1 MKMSAVVRI
10 VFLILSAAGALWF
23 IEPIRHNVLD
33 IGSGSGLAI
42 CILMLLATLFYP
54 LLRRLAERSKK
65 LRMIGRAVLIL
76 FSCGLLWS
84 AAMTCLMASAVE
96 APPETATV
104 VVLGSKVSGS
114 VPSADLWMRINTAAA
129 YLKQHPKAVCV
140 ACGAKGNGE
149 AVSEASAIRDGLTAQ
164 GIDSARILM
173 EDGSYSTQQNF
184 ANALKIIRSHSLS
197 TDLAVV
203 TDDYHE
209 YRACSIARGMGAKP
223 YAVSAQT
230 PNYIFSACWAREV
243 LALTR
248 YLLLR

>member
-10 VFLILSAAGALWF
+10 VFLILSAAGAAWF
-23 IEPIRHNVLD
+23 MEPIRHNVLD
-33 IGSGSGLAI
+33 IGSGSGLSVCVLAFLAALI
-42 CILMLLATLFYP
+42 YPMLRGA
-54 LLRRLAERSKK
+54 AERSKK
-65 LRMIGRAVLIL
+65 LRNLGRVAAVLISL
-76 FSCGLLWS
+76 GLVWS
-84 AAMTCLMASAVE
+84 AGMTSLMASA
-96 APPETATV
+96 AADPPETATV

-114 VPSADLWMRINTAAA
+114 VPSADLWARINAAAA
-129 YLKQHPKAVCV
+129 YLKAHPKAVCV

-149 AVSEASAIRDGLTAQ
+149 AVSEASAIHDGLTVQ
-164 GIDSARILM
+164 GIDSARIFL

-184 ANALKIIRSHSLS
+184 ENALKIIRARSLS
-197 TDLAVV
+197 TELAVV

-209 YRACSIARGMGAKP
+209 YRACSIARGMGASP

-230 PNYIFSACWAREV
+230 PEYIFSACWAREV

>member
-1 MKMSAVVRI
+1 MSAVVRI
-10 VFLILSAAGALWF
+10 VFLILSAAGAAWF
-23 IEPIRHNVLD
+23 MEPIRHNVLD
-33 IGSGSGLAI
+33 IGSGSGLSV
-42 CILMLLATLFYP
+42 CILTFLAALFYP
-54 LLRRLAERSKK
+54 VLRRAAARSQK
-65 LRMIGRAVLIL
+65 LRNLGRVMAVLVSL
-76 FSCGLLWS
+76 GLLWS
-84 AAMTCLMASAVE
+84 AGMTSLMASA
-96 APPETATV
+96 AAADPPETATV
-104 VVLGSKVSGS
+104 VVLGSKVSGT
-114 VPSADLWMRINTAAA
+114 VPSADLWERINAAAA
-129 YLKQHPKAVCV
+129 YLKAHPKAVCV

-149 AVSEASAIRDGLTAQ
+149 AVSEASAIRDGLAAQ
-164 GIDSARILM
+164 GIGSARILL

-184 ANALKIIRSHSLS
+184 GNALKIIRARSLS

-209 YRACSIARGMGAKP
+209 YRACSIARGMGASP